1 MNGNPAKIEI
11 FAPFQTAYDWMRTML
26 FRPFGIAKWLTVA
39 FAAFLSGS
47 LGGGGGNFTRLGR
60 LGGGDWRY
68 SATNTGEFPAD
79 WNILTW
85 GIALLVVLVLFAIA
99 LAVVWMWIASR
110 GRFIFTDCL
119 VKQRGAIVEPWRE
132 FRREGNSYFLFSLA
146 VGVAMVVVTII
157 FVVIA
162 WALFAMLSGGEDPRA
177 GGVAIFVVI
186 VVFLALLWLL
196 FVLFFALV
204 SQFMVPVMY
213 RRRCL
218 AREAFF
224 DVTKLISRHPAPFI
238 LFVLFCIVLA
248 LAVAIIGTIIACL
261 TCCVGG
267 LPYIS
272 TVLLL
277 PAIVWLATFRLM
289 FFRQFGDPYDV
300 WAATGPAA
308 PAIESPSPNPPA

>member
-11 FAPFQTAYDWMRTML
+11 FPPFQAAYEWMKTML
-26 FRPFGIAKWLTVA
+26 FRPFDIAKWLTVA

-60 LGGGDWRY
+60 LGGGDWKY
-68 SATNTGEFPAD
+68 SATKTGDLPAD

-85 GIALLVVLVLFAIA
+85 GIALLVILVIFAIV
-99 LAVVWMWIASR
+99 LAVVWMWVASR

-146 VGVAMVVVTII
+146 IAVGMVVVTIVV
-157 FVVIA
+157 VVIA
-162 WALFAMLSGGEDPRA
+162 WALFTMLSDGETTRA
-177 GGVAIFVVI
+177 GTVAIFVV
-186 VVFLALLWLL
+186 VVIFLALLWLVC
-196 FVLFFALV
+196 VLFFALV
-204 SQFMVPVMY
+204 SHFMVPVMY

-218 AREAFF
+218 ARDAFF
-224 DVTKLISRHPAPFI
+224 DVTKLISRQPAPFI
-238 LFVLFCIVLA
+238 LFVLFCIVLV

-272 TVLLL
+272 TVVLL

-289 FFRQFGDPYDV
+289 FFRQFGDAYDV
-300 WAATGPAA
+300 WAATASAA